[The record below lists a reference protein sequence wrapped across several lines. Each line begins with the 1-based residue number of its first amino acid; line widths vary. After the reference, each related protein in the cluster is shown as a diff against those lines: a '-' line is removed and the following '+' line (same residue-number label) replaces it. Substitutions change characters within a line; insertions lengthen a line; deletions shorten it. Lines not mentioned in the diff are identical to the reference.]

1 VLRAGLG
8 RARRG
13 IILNVRLPIAACLA
27 ALLASTVTAHAE
39 PKRPVPDYD
48 GRGNPDADSG
58 SWPLWIPRILLS
70 PVYVAH
76 EYLLRRPLGAFVTK
90 AERDHWADSVEEIFT
105 FGPKGNNVIYPTAL
119 FDFGL
124 LPSVGVYYAGE
135 DFLAADN
142 TLRVHAA
149 TWGRPWI
156 SATIADHYAFDS
168 SNTIQA
174 RFDFRRAED
183 NIFFGIGPD
192 VRSNTE
198 SRFGLE
204 KAEAS
209 LSYHMKIPGRE
220 SRLQVWGGVHRLTP
234 VEGTC
239 CANPSVGE
247 LVEMGQLARPPGFGE
262 TYTAAFGAL
271 DVLIDS
277 RAPKPAP
284 GSGAFLHAWA
294 EPSKEIPGDRAWIQ
308 YGSVVGES
316 LDLTGN
322 QRVIKMQVAVDFLDQ
337 LAGMRAIPFTE
348 YPILDGDLMPG
359 FVPGWLRGQSTAA
372 AQLGYTWP
380 VWIGFD
386 GQTRVTLGNAYGPHL
401 DGLMPGKF
409 RWSWDIGLTTN
420 ARRDQ
425 GFELLF
431 GLGSET
437 FDQGAGITSVRV
449 SIGSRQGF

>member
-1 VLRAGLG
+1 MLRDGAS
-8 RARRG
+8 RAERG
-13 IILNVRLPIAACLA
+13 IILNARIHIVAGLA

-48 GRGNPDADSG
+48 GRGNPDTDG
-58 SWPLWIPRILLS
+58 DSWPLWIPRIVLS

-76 EYLLRRPLGAFVTK
+76 EYLIRRPLGAFVTK
-90 AERDHWADSVEEIFT
+90 AEREHWADSVQEIFT

-135 DFLAADN
+135 DFLAVDN

-156 SATIADHYAFDS
+156 SATVADHYAIDN
-168 SNTIQA
+168 SNTVQA
-174 RFDFRRAED
+174 RFEFRRAED
-183 NIFFGIGPD
+183 NIYFGIGPD
-192 VRSNTE
+192 AKQSNE

-209 LSYHMKIPGRE
+209 LSYHTKIPGRE
-220 SRLQVWGGVHRLTP
+220 SRLQIWGGVHRLTP
-234 VEGTC
+234 IDGTC
-239 CANPSVGE
+239 CADPSIAQEVAMGE
-247 LVEMGQLARPPGFGE
+247 LPAPPGLHE
-262 TYTAAFGAL
+262 TYTAAFAAVDL
-271 DVLIDS
+271 LLDS

-294 EPSKEIPGDRAWIQ
+294 QPNKELPGDRSWMQ
-308 YGSVVGES
+308 YGGEVGGSVD
-316 LDLTGN
+316 LDGQ
-322 QRVIKMQVAVDFLDQ
+322 QRVIKMQLAVSLLDQ
-337 LAGMRAIPFTE
+337 IRGTRAIPFTE
-348 YPILDGDLMPG
+348 YPVMDGDLMPG
-359 FVPGWLRGQSTAA
+359 FVPGWLRGQSLAA
-372 AQLGYTWP
+372 AQVGYTWP

-386 GQTRVTLGNAYGPHL
+386 GQTRFTVGNAYGEHL

-420 ARRDQ
+420 THRDQ

-437 FDQGAGITSVRV
+437 FDQGAGITSVRFA
-449 SIGSRQGF
+449 IGSRQGF